1 MNKARF
7 LVILVLL
14 TPLFCLSQEIVL
26 SSIKVPGSTSV
37 GVISGAVLDENL
49 LGPRKI
55 IFFSEQGDL
64 QKRQAEKK
72 SSGIGAETSQSEKIP
87 TLYSG
92 RIFSPGIIEPFVFK
106 DKTKEEL
113 TILEVKVFPIRL
125 EEPYTLY
132 IDLTVQA
139 SSPPVKSN
147 KSVDAGDYTANL
159 SINLIQ
165 F

>member
-1 MNKARF
+1 M
-7 LVILVLL
+7 
-14 TPLFCLSQEIVL
+14 
-26 SSIKVPGSTSV
+26 KVPGSTSV
-37 GVISGAVLDENL
+37 GVISGAVLGENL

-55 IFFSEQGDL
+55 VFFSEQGNL
-64 QKRQAEKK
+64 QKRPVEKNLSHV
-72 SSGIGAETSQSEKIP
+72 SSDTSQAEKIP

-92 RIFSPGIIEPFVFK
+92 RIFSPGITAPFVFK
-106 DKTKEEL
+106 DKTQEEL
-113 TILEVKVFPIRL
+113 AILEAKVFPIKL

-139 SSPPVKSN
+139 SSMPVKSN

-159 SINLIQ
+159 SINLIV

>member
-1 MNKARF
+1 MNKTRF
-7 LVILVLL
+7 LVFLVLL
-14 TPLFCLSQEIVL
+14 TPLFCFSQEVVL
-26 SSIKVPGSTSV
+26 SSMKVPGSTSV
-37 GVISGAVLDENL
+37 GVISGAVLGENL

-55 IFFSEQGDL
+55 VFSSEQGDL
-64 QKRQAEKK
+64 QKRQVEKK
-72 SSGIGAETSQSEKIP
+72 SAKAGKDVSIP

-92 RIFSPGIIEPFVFK
+92 RIFSPGIIEPVVFK

-113 TILEVKVFPIRL
+113 VLLEAKVFPIRL

-132 IDLTVQA
+132 IDLTVSA
-139 SSPPVKSN
+139 SSAPVKSN

-159 SINLIQ
+159 SINLIV